1 MTIAIITIEQ
11 RAAEAAKLW
20 GTAPNATEGAKHQ
33 REQLLALGDRP
44 RPGDVAAIVGWHQFS
59 LCCDECEH
67 EVTEVVEFS
76 GRYSGC
82 FHHDVVRVCQH
93 CLRESLDTLFWSK
106 VDPRS

>member
-1 MTIAIITIEQ
+1 MSIEILNIEQ
-11 RAAEAAKLW
+11 RAAKVVELW
-20 GTAPNATEGAKHQ
+20 GTAPNAPEQAQQQ

-59 LCCDECEH
+59 LWCDECEH

-82 FHHDVVRVCQH
+82 FHDDVVRVCQH
-93 CLRESLDTLFWSK
+93 CLRESVDKLFWSK